1 MEEIVV
7 PITKNKEIVQPVLTD
22 IRTCWVQVKEGIEEI
37 LSANS
42 HLTYMAEDVYSE
54 CVNDRAMLFTS
65 PLGFVVLTIEVDP
78 FTDAKTLVVWVGYV
92 YETGKNNWLDHIDW
106 FEQVA
111 IECGC
116 RFIEAQSDVPE
127 LESYFTST
135 GWELE
140 TKIYTREVPYGE

>member
-1 MEEIVV
+1 MEERIVS
-7 PITKNKEIVQPVLTD
+7 INKNKEIIQPVLTD
-22 IRTCWVQVKEGIEEI
+22 IRTCWVQVKKGIEEI
-37 LSANS
+37 LSAS
-42 HLTYMAEDVYSE
+42 PRLTYMAEDVYSE

-65 PLGFVVLTIEVDP
+65 PLGFVVLVVDTDQ
-78 FTDAKTLVVWVGYV
+78 FTNDKTLVVWAGYV

-106 FEQVA
+106 FDNLAQHL
-111 IECGC
+111 GC
-116 RFIEAQSDVPE
+116 RFIEAQSAVPE

>member
-1 MEEIVV
+1 MEERIVS
-7 PITKNKEIVQPVLTD
+7 INKNKEIIQPVLTD
-22 IRTCWVQVKEGIEEI
+22 IRTCWVQVKKGIEEI
-37 LSANS
+37 LSAS
-42 HLTYMAEDVYSE
+42 PRLTYMAEDVYSE
-54 CVNDRAMLFTS
+54 CVNGRAMLFTS
-65 PLGFVVLTIEVDP
+65 PLGFVVLVVDTDQ
-78 FTDAKTLVVWVGYV
+78 FTNDKTLVVWAGYV

-140 TKIYTREVPYGE
+140 TKIYIREIKNGA